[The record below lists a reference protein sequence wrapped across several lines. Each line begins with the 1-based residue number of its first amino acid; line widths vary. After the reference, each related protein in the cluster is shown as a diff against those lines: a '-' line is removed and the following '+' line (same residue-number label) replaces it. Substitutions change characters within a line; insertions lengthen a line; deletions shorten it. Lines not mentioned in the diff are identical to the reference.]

1 MPLRIAKASRDIF
14 FHFILIKNPN
24 KALYI
29 ALGINLEGRK
39 EVLGMYLSENEGA
52 KFWMGV
58 LSDLKSRGVRDI
70 LFAYM
75 DGLTDFPEAVRVV
88 FPPDK
93 SPAVHRPYGEE
104 QHKVRKLQGP
114 QGFLQGPEEDLRQ
127 RK

>member
-1 MPLRIAKASRDIF
+1 MQKPVEISF

-29 ALGINLEGRK
+29 ALRINLEGRK

-70 LFAYM
+70 LFACM
-75 DGLTDFPEAVRVV
+75 DGLTGFPEAVRAV
-88 FPPDK
+88 FPRQK
-93 SPAVHRPYGEE
+93 SSCASSIW
-104 QHKVRKLQGP
+104 
-114 QGFLQGPEEDLRQ
+114 
-127 RK
+127 